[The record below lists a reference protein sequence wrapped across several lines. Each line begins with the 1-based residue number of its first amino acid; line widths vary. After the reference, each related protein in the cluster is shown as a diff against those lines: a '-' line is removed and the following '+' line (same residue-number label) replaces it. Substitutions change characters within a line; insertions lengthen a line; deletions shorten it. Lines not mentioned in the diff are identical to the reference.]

1 MLLPISSVQGMS
13 SYKPPI
19 TVNILTPPFFSCQQS
34 YTHNTW
40 GASVQIRQKVPHKRT
55 FLYLE
60 QLILKHNAH
69 KDTINIKEV
78 NEGLDFYFSK
88 RNEAERMLSFLE
100 SVVPCKTTRSHE
112 LVSMDIHTSK
122 SVYKHSWS

>member
-1 MLLPISSVQGMS
+1 M
-13 SYKPPI
+13 
-19 TVNILTPPFFSCQQS
+19 
-34 YTHNTW
+34 
-40 GASVQIRQKVPHKRT
+40 QIRQKVPHKRT